1 MLIFQSKK
9 YQRGLPPLFSFSGNE
24 GQNKFS
30 KNNLCVAQLNLHNLK
45 WKFIRSGGDADLF
58 KTIPDQN
65 LAKNYK
71 DKKTCNQKNRI
82 AMTQLHVLSKGT
94 LLFDDVFISIL
105 FYALIKMGV
114 TENYRLFLLVKK
126 IQIKG
131 SYLFCDSINS
141 SLKDIFAIFY
151 SIKDTFGCQTPQ
163 L

>member
-1 MLIFQSKK
+1 M
-9 YQRGLPPLFSFSGNE
+9 
-24 GQNKFS
+24 
-30 KNNLCVAQLNLHNLK
+30 HNLK

-126 IQIKG
+126 LKLKVHI
-131 SYLFCDSINS
+131 DSVI
-141 SLKDIFAIFY
+141 
-151 SIKDTFGCQTPQ
+151 P
-163 L
+163 